1 MGLYA
6 IDCSSCKKPFLWF
19 SGNHLDQRCKDCRDR
34 ATVID
39 ALKVMTKAIETMSD
53 ETLLKLI
60 ESSGVTEDEA
70 KQYARLEKLITGD

>member
-1 MGLYA
+1 
-6 IDCSSCKKPFLWF
+6 
-19 SGNHLDQRCKDCRDR
+19 
-34 ATVID
+34 VID